1 MSAFCRCDTVA
12 QQSQRWKKN
21 LVCCLHLSLNTHTQ
35 AQKVATIHTFLL
47 PVMRTRGFSRGGEE
61 MQVSWLFHLLICLG
75 KQLNLCLGK
84 FCTLLRQPWQNWP
97 STAAVGMQTGRLG
110 VMSNGSP

>member
-1 MSAFCRCDTVA
+1 
-12 QQSQRWKKN
+12 
-21 LVCCLHLSLNTHTQ
+21 
-35 AQKVATIHTFLL
+35 
-47 PVMRTRGFSRGGEE
+47 

-84 FCTLLRQPWQNWP
+84 FCALLRQPWQNWP